1 MGVMKHTHDRAH
13 RVRNVSRR
21 DFIRSAGL
29 AAAGLLAAGCQGET
43 AAVQEQAPA
52 ASEAQSKAPAA
63 TAQARSTVAIAAAQ
77 DYSRDQ
83 VYAQLRDLLDAIG
96 GLGDIVSS
104 GDRVAI
110 KVNLTGGTSV
120 RPLPGV
126 SAIESYIT
134 HPEVVRALGQL
145 LRDAGARELLIVEA
159 VYEWASYVDWS
170 YVEAADAIGA
180 QLIDLNDTDPYDDFS
195 ETAVGERSFIYDR
208 FTFNHVLEDV
218 NAFISVSKMKN
229 HYCCGVTHTM
239 KNLIGLVPMRSYR
252 LSGHD
257 TSRTAFHGE
266 GNAFSTRLPRVI
278 MDLNR
283 ARPIHL
289 GLIDGIKTTQGGE
302 GPWIK
307 TMSPIAPGVLIA
319 GKDVVATDAVATAA
333 MGYDPTVGPP
343 NPPFLRSDN
352 HLNLAHEL
360 GLGTNHLDEIEV
372 VGPSIDDIKTA
383 FEPCWD

>member
-1 MGVMKHTHDRAH
+1 MKHTHDRARH
-13 RVRNVSRR
+13 LRDLSRR
-21 DFIRSAGL
+21 DFLRGAGL
-29 AAAGLLAAGCQGET
+29 AAAGLLAAGCQRET
-43 AAVQEQAPA
+43 PAAVQ
-52 ASEAQSKAPAA
+52 
-63 TAQARSTVAIAAAQ
+63 QARVAAGAKSTVAIATVQ

-83 VYAQLRDLLDAIG
+83 VYAQVRDLLDAIG
-96 GLGDIVSS
+96 GLSDIVSS

-120 RPLPGV
+120 RPLRGV

-159 VYEWASYVDWS
+159 VYEWASYVDWG
-170 YVEAADAIGA
+170 YVEAADAIEA
-180 QLIDLNDTDPYDDFS
+180 TLIDLNDTAPYSDFAQ
-195 ETAVGERSFIYDR
+195 TAVGDGPFIYDR

-252 LSGHD
+252 LSGQD
-257 TSRTAFHGE
+257 NSRTAFHGE
-266 GNAFSTRLPRVI
+266 GNAFGTRLPRVI

-302 GPWIK
+302 GPWIQ

-333 MGYDPTVGPP
+333 MGYDPTIGPP

-360 GLGTNHLDEIEV
+360 GLGTNRLDEIEV
-372 VGPSIDDIKTA
+372 VGPSIDDIQTE

>member
-1 MGVMKHTHDRAH
+1 MKHTDGSAH
-13 RVRNVSRR
+13 RSRGLSRR
-21 DFIRSAGL
+21 DFIRGAGL
-29 AAAGLLAAGCQGET
+29 AAAGLLAASCQKGT
-43 AAVQEQAPA
+43 PAAQERAPA
-52 ASEAQSKAPAA
+52 AAGPK
-63 TAQARSTVAIAAAQ
+63 STVAIATAQ
-77 DYSRDQ
+77 DYGRDQ
-83 VYAQLRDLLDAIG
+83 VYAQVRDLLDAMG
-96 GLGDIVSS
+96 GLGDVVSR

-159 VYEWASYVDWS
+159 VYEWASYVDWG
-170 YVEAADAIGA
+170 YVEAADAIEA
-180 QLIDLNDTDPYDDFS
+180 QLIDLNDTDPYNDFS
-195 ETAVGERSFIYDR
+195 ETAVGDGSFIYDR

-229 HYCCGVTHTM
+229 HYSCGVTHTM

-252 LSGHD
+252 LSTRDNHR
-257 TSRTAFHGE
+257 SAFHGE
-266 GNAFSTRLPRVI
+266 GDTFSTRLPRVI

-302 GPWIK
+302 GPWIG

-333 MGYDPTVGPP
+333 MGYDPTIEPP

-352 HLNLAHEL
+352 HLNLAYDL
-360 GLGTNHLDEIEV
+360 GLGTNRLDEIEV
-372 VGPSIDDIKTA
+372 VGPSIDDIKTE